1 MISMRHAT
9 GCFWWI
15 VNGFIGGLL
24 LLTLL
29 VLMDKEVFKVEL
41 LNTSDI
47 CDLAGA
53 SERLIEKFDP

>member
-29 VLMDKEVFKVEL
+29 VLMDNEVFKVEL

-47 CDLAGA
+47 CDLV
-53 SERLIEKFDP
+53 RQKD